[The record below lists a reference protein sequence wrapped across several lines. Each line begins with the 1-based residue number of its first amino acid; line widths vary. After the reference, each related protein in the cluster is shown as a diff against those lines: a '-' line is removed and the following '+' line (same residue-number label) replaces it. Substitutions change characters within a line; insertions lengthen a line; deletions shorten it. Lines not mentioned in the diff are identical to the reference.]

1 LIHFYK
7 RVKAKNSDIKSIVSW
22 LFEG

>member
-22 LFEG
+22 LVEG